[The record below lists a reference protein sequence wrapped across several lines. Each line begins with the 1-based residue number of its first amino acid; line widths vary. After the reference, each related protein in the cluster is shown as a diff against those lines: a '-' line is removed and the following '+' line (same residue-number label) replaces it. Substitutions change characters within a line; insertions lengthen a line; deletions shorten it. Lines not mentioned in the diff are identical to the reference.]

1 MFLENLLK
9 DCCFVK
15 DLWKCKK
22 SSNFNNPQVSYT
34 EFSQF
39 LHDYHS
45 RYSKYA
51 FKAYNKEGKGI
62 ITTEEFCDLLTSVK
76 VG

>member
-1 MFLENLLK
+1 MIISK
-9 DCCFVK
+9 
-15 DLWKCKK
+15 
-22 SSNFNNPQVSYT
+22 VSYS

-51 FKAYNKEGKGI
+51 FKAYNKEGTGV
-62 ITTEEFCDLLTSVK
+62 ITTDEFCDLLTSVK
-76 VG
+76 VIVCPLVG

>member
-1 MFLENLLK
+1 M
-9 DCCFVK
+9 
-15 DLWKCKK
+15 
-22 SSNFNNPQVSYT
+22 SYS

-39 LHDYHS
+39 LHDYHN

-51 FKAYNKEGKGI
+51 FKAYNKEGKGM
-62 ITTEEFCDLLTSVK
+62 ITTGEFCDLLTSVK

>member
-1 MFLENLLK
+1 MIISK
-9 DCCFVK
+9 
-15 DLWKCKK
+15 
-22 SSNFNNPQVSYT
+22 VSYS

-51 FKAYNKEGKGI
+51 FKAYNKEGTGV
-62 ITTEEFCDLLTSVK
+62 ITTDEFCDLLTSVK
-76 VG
+76 VIGCPLIG

>member
-1 MFLENLLK
+1 M
-9 DCCFVK
+9 
-15 DLWKCKK
+15 
-22 SSNFNNPQVSYT
+22 SYN

-51 FKAYNKEGKGI
+51 FKAYNKEGTGV
-62 ITTEEFCDLLTSVK
+62 ITTDEFCDLLTSVK
-76 VG
+76 VIVCPLTGLYFFLRAIC